1 MAKKTFL
8 ADIDLALNQLLQSRL
23 ENLTTTAITALT
35 PSAAMNGRVVYDTD
49 LKLVKYCDGTNWQT
63 LVISSDSRLTDSRTP
78 TSHIIATNTGLGPQH
93 TISGAAAGQV
103 LRASSA
109 TAANFQ
115 KLDHADLNGIGTNTH
130 AQIDAHIANTSNP
143 HSTTKTQVG
152 LGNVDNVQQIP
163 MSYLD
168 TDGTLTANSD
178 TKVASQKA
186 IKTYVESKLTGKI
199 WKYKERA
206 ATTTNGALATTYANG
221 QTIDGVALAT
231 GDRILI
237 KNQTVGAENGI
248 YTVNASGAPTRAS
261 DADTGSELIN
271 ATVFVSEG
279 SSNADTAWT
288 CTNNTITLGTTA
300 ITFVQFSGAGTYVAG
315 TGLSLSGN
323 TFSVS
328 NLTTSHFTA
337 GVVGTSTS
345 LGTSDTVLPTQNAVK
360 VYVDGQVSTINT
372 NINNRTKYYK
382 GTISAATTGTIT
394 VATHGCGTLP
404 QVQLYETIST
414 VNYLVDADISVN
426 ASGDVTWTTSTSF
439 TGFIVIIGK

>member
-1 MAKKTFL
+1 MAKMIRTNLDFKQNQ
-8 ADIDLALNQLLQSRL
+8 ALGLVM
-23 ENLTTTAITALT
+23 EKATTAPSSPVSGQMYYNTSTNVMLYYNGTAWISILTVPTVSNVGTGIGVYKGVNGTTLEFRSITSSNAALT
-35 PSAAMNGRVVYDTD
+35 VTSANDEV
-49 LKLVKYCDGTNWQT
+49 KLSLVPANISHTT
-63 LVISSDSRLTDSRTP
+63 LGD
-78 TSHIIATNTGLGPQH
+78 
-93 TISGAAAGQV
+93 
-103 LRASSA
+103 
-109 TAANFQ
+109 
-115 KLDHADLNGIGTNTH
+115 IGTNTH

-168 TDGTLTANSD
+168 TDGTLTANSN

-186 IKTYVESKLTGKI
+186 IKTYVESKLTGLT
-199 WKYKERA
+199 WKDKVRA
-206 ATTTNGALATTYANG
+206 ATTTNGALATAYANG

-237 KNQTVGAENGI
+237 KNQTTGVENGI

-261 DADTGSELIN
+261 DADTGTELIN

-279 SSNADTAWT
+279 TNNADTAWT
-288 CTNNTITLGTTA
+288 CTNNTITLGTTV

-328 NLTTSHFTA
+328 NLTTSHFA
-337 GVVGTSTS
+337 SGVIGTSTS